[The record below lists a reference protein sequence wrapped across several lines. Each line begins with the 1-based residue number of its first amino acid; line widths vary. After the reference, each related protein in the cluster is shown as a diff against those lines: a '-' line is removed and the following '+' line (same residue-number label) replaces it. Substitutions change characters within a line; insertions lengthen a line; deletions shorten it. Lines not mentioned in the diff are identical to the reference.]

1 MSLTRCCRE
10 YSREPD
16 NTTVTARGLL
26 RPSWRAR
33 TQHEARTTS
42 CAPHWYPI
50 RLDSLRW
57 MSLLDNPL
65 PPVDAPLYAQATAR
79 KAVPP
84 PLASDEAQRTRT
96 LKAATRGACRRR
108 EICSLSLH
116 GSNAAW
122 PVYTEQSSHTRLRP
136 APRVEGDRDAR
147 VILLNLESLLVIDRC
162 HGNMISMMRSAS
174 LLLALALAQCLC
186 VCGCALCAGPRD
198 QRRLQQRCGSANGG
212 SARTCSPCSS
222 PQPSRPRRGSSA
234 GGGARGGGTDGG
246 ALGAPQTNTRD
257 LSG

>member
-1 MSLTRCCRE
+1 MPPFTPRRQHGRQSPPRSPATKRSE
-10 YSREPD
+10 
-16 NTTVTARGLL
+16 
-26 RPSWRAR
+26 RAR
-33 TQHEARTTS
+33 SRQ
-42 CAPHWYPI
+42 
-50 RLDSLRW
+50 
-57 MSLLDNPL
+57 
-65 PPVDAPLYAQATAR
+65 
-79 KAVPP
+79 
-84 PLASDEAQRTRT
+84 QRGVRAAGGKSALCLFT
-96 LKAATRGACRRR
+96 AATR
-108 EICSLSLH
+108 
-116 GSNAAW
+116 

-136 APRVEGDRDAR
+136 APRVESDRGAR